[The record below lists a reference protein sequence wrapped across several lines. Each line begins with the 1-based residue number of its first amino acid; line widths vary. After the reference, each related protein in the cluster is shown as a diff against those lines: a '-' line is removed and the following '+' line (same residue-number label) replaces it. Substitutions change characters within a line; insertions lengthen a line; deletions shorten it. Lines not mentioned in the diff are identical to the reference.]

1 MRGCSYR
8 LMRNIV
14 MKLPFGDELATL
26 EPESQVHRQRR
37 PFFFADSMQATRFP
51 EIGMQQTLGRHKH
64 HEQYIYGR
72 ELQVSPS
79 PAEPSSRSSR
89 RDAAGKGLP
98 APAHAGDGAAKNSRY
113 AFRIPMPMTTCSVEQ
128 H

>member
-1 MRGCSYR
+1 
-8 LMRNIV
+8 MRNIV
-14 MKLPFGDELATL
+14 MKLPFGDEMATL
-26 EPESQVHRQRR
+26 EPESQVRTPRAAAGR
-37 PFFFADSMQATRFP
+37 ADSAQETRFP
-51 EIGMQQTLGRHKH
+51 EIGMQQAQAQHQQ

-79 PAEPSSRSSR
+79 PVDPSSRSSR
-89 RDAAGKGLP
+89 RDLAGAGSPVPWYGGRDGAGK
-98 APAHAGDGAAKNSRY
+98 NSKY

>member
-1 MRGCSYR
+1 
-8 LMRNIV
+8 V
-14 MKLPFGDELATL
+14 Q
-26 EPESQVHRQRR
+26 ESC
-37 PFFFADSMQATRFP
+37 FP
-51 EIGMQQTLGRHKH
+51 EIAQQQIQGQQQQ

-79 PAEPSSRSSR
+79 PADPSSRASR
-89 RDAAGKGLP
+89 RDAAGRGSPLP
-98 APAHAGDGAAKNSRY
+98 AHNGRTGNSAAAKSSKY